1 MISIPGNDMAARA
14 ERFNP
19 RTGNIPASAT
29 LEISARVRQL
39 RSLGRRVL
47 SLTAGEPDFDTPEP
61 IKEAAIAALRS
72 GITKYSPAAGYPQ
85 LREAIC
91 RKLQEE
97 NAVEY
102 DPSQVVV
109 SNGAK
114 HSLSNVISVLVRD
127 GDEVLIPSPFWVSYP
142 AMVRIA
148 GGVCRFIETDSRTG
162 FKVTAG
168 ALERAISPRSRLL
181 ILNSPCNPTG
191 AVYSRRELEELA
203 EVILRRG
210 LTVISD
216 EVYEKIVF
224 EGRTHHSIASLDEEI
239 KKRTVVV
246 NGFSKTFAMT
256 GWRLGYLAAEKEIA
270 QAVANLQSQSTSGP
284 NSFAQYGAIEAL
296 KLPRDIISSMV
307 EAYSGRRQ
315 ILIRT
320 LGEGTPV
327 RLFPP
332 EGSFYGWVDISAT
345 GLTAADFC
353 TRLLEEEDIAV
364 IPGEPFGSSRHV
376 RLSFA
381 CDEETLQEACTRL
394 IAFCQQ
400 LSG

>member
-1 MISIPGNDMAARA
+1 MAARA

-127 GDEVLIPSPFWVSYP
+127 GDEVLIPSPFWLSYP
-142 AMVRIA
+142 AMVRMA

-162 FKVTAG
+162 FKVTAE

-216 EVYEKIVF
+216 EV
-224 EGRTHHSIASLDEEI
+224 
-239 KKRTVVV
+239 
-246 NGFSKTFAMT
+246 
-256 GWRLGYLAAEKEIA
+256 
-270 QAVANLQSQSTSGP
+270 
-284 NSFAQYGAIEAL
+284 
-296 KLPRDIISSMV
+296 
-307 EAYSGRRQ
+307 
-315 ILIRT
+315 
-320 LGEGTPV
+320 
-327 RLFPP
+327 
-332 EGSFYGWVDISAT
+332 
-345 GLTAADFC
+345 
-353 TRLLEEEDIAV
+353 
-364 IPGEPFGSSRHV
+364 
-376 RLSFA
+376 
-381 CDEETLQEACTRL
+381 
-394 IAFCQQ
+394 
-400 LSG
+400 